1 MKTRVCR
8 LYGQNDLRI
17 EIDEVHAPGPG
28 QALVAI
34 ATGGICG
41 SEGSSK
47 TRCSEPC
54 FSYVLP

>member
-41 SEGSSK
+41 SEGS
-47 TRCSEPC
+47 
-54 FSYVLP
+54 